1 LIELF
6 GTMNEHSA
14 RPPQEGK
21 DAGEQSSSEEGSSPL
36 RQDYQAK
43 PRSTIWSRISRIL
56 KPSQGER
63 LREDLT
69 DALMT
74 DTDIGAAF
82 TPDERAMLNNILR
95 FREVT
100 VEDIMIPRVD
110 IDGLDQETTIGEAM
124 IRFEATGRSRM
135 PVYDETLDDPKGM
148 IHIRDLLSYVG
159 KQARNKR
166 RSGTRTPANGEAK
179 AARTPRANFD
189 LARVDLETTLA
200 EAGIIRKILFAPPS
214 MLASDML
221 KTMQA
226 QRTQLALIIDEYGGT
241 DGLVSHEDIVEMLI
255 GDIDD
260 EHDKDE
266 AMFVRVSSDVLI
278 ADARIELGDLAQA
291 LGPDFD
297 VREHAEEIDTLGGLV
312 FFALGRIPSKGE
324 VVRAVPG
331 FEFQILDADNR
342 RIKRVRIL
350 RDESSTG
357 EDDQAPAPVVTSEM
371 IALPAPSDTTDKA
384 TV

>member
-1 LIELF
+1 
-6 GTMNEHSA
+6 M
-14 RPPQEGK
+14 
-21 DAGEQSSSEEGSSPL
+21 
-36 RQDYQAK
+36 
-43 PRSTIWSRISRIL
+43 

-166 RSGTRTPANGEAK
+166 RSGTRAPANGEAK
-179 AARTPRANFD
+179 APRTPRSNFD

-214 MLASDML
+214 MLASDLL

-226 QRTQLALIIDEYGGT
+226 QRTQLAVIIDEYGGT
-241 DGLVSHEDIVEMLI
+241 DGLVSHEDIVEMVI

-278 ADARIELGDLAQA
+278 ADARIELAELAQA
-291 LGPDFD
+291 IGPDFD

-371 IALPAPSDTTDKA
+371 IALPAPSDSTDKA
-384 TV
+384 AV